1 MLTLATDVKF
11 LLISL
16 SAKSILNH
24 FVYFIHFSLSHF
36 FGNFLSR
43 SILYVQC
50 VVCPLSALGAKPT
63 DVDRSVP
70 KGGGHLLSHPER
82 QPSDTNQICILVRSF
97 PPRVYPYF

>member
-16 SAKSILNH
+16 SVKSILNH
-24 FVYFIHFSLSHF
+24 FIYFIHFSLSHF

-50 VVCPLSALGAKPT
+50 VVCPLSAQNQPMSIAVFL
-63 DVDRSVP
+63 
-70 KGGGHLLSHPER
+70 KGEATYYHI
-82 QPSDTNQICILVRSF
+82 PSDNPQIPIRFVSWYEVSLPASILTF
-97 PPRVYPYF
+97 N